1 MTSAKDKRT
10 AVAAA
15 LTTALGT
22 GWNVHA
28 SPPENVVAP
37 AAVVGPRSPYRE
49 WGTFGTEDVNLQITL
64 FVPRALGAATLD
76 TLDTALDTVLEAL
89 DAVPNAM
96 VDGAATVGEAKSQS
110 GVDYLAATIELTVK
124 G

>member
-1 MTSAKDKRT
+1 MTTAKAKRE

-15 LTTALGT
+15 ITTALGS

-28 SPPENVVAP
+28 APPENVLAP
-37 AAVVGPRSPYRE
+37 AAVVGPRSPYRD
-49 WGTFGTEDVNLQITL
+49 WGTFGTEDVNLQITF
-64 FVPRALGAATLD
+64 FVQRAIGAAALD
-76 TLDTALDTVLEAL
+76 MLDTALDTVLEAL

-110 GVDYLAATIELTVK
+110 GADYLAATIELTVK